1 MLPPINFKNWIDKN
15 RHLLK
20 PPVGNQ
26 VVYED
31 TEFIIMVVGG
41 PNTRKD
47 YHIDEGEEFFYQ
59 LEGRMV
65 LRIIENKKPKDI
77 NINEGEI
84 FLLPP
89 KVPHSPQRFENT
101 VGLVIERKRRKGEL
115 DAFQWYCDACH
126 TLLYEYLKNA
136 TMRKRNI
143 YIIILALFIGSVF
156 GGVIGNVFSLIL
168 PESVV
173 KDFFLTSVTFDI
185 GGFANNELGVFIIDL
200 KIIVLKLGL
209 SVSFN
214 FTSVIGIAVAYY
226 ILRYLR

>member
-15 RHLLK
+15 RHLFK

-65 LRIIENKKPKDI
+65 LRIIENKKTKDI

-115 DAFQWYCDACH
+115 DAFQWYCDKCH
-126 TLLYEYLKNA
+126 TLLYEYFFPL
-136 TMRKRNI
+136 TNI
-143 YIIILALFIGSVF
+143 VTQ
-156 GGVIGNVFSLIL
+156 L
-168 PESVV
+168 PPIFDGFW
-173 KDFFLTSVTFDI
+173 KDDDARTCKCCS
-185 GGFANNELGVFIIDL
+185 
-200 KIIVLKLGL
+200 
-209 SVSFN
+209 
-214 FTSVIGIAVAYY
+214 AY
-226 ILRYLR
+226 LEKP

>member
-41 PNTRKD
+41 PKTRKD

-59 LEGRMV
+59 LECRMV
-65 LRIIENKKPKDI
+65 LRIIENKKTKDI

-115 DAFQWYCDACH
+115 DAFQWYCDECH
-126 TLLYEYLKNA
+126 TLLYEYFFPLTNIVTQLPPIFDGFWKDDDA
-136 TMRKRNI
+136 RNCNCC
-143 YIIILALFIGSVF
+143 S
-156 GGVIGNVFSLIL
+156 
-168 PESVV
+168 
-173 KDFFLTSVTFDI
+173 
-185 GGFANNELGVFIIDL
+185 
-200 KIIVLKLGL
+200 
-209 SVSFN
+209 
-214 FTSVIGIAVAYY
+214 AY
-226 ILRYLR
+226 LEKP